1 MSRRLR
7 QPRYLFRFDPVV
19 SKSHAKL
26 PTEARRV
33 KAPRLD
39 SETRNPPR

>member
-7 QPRYLFRFDPVV
+7 QPRHWFRFDPVV

-33 KAPRLD
+33 KAPMLD
-39 SETRNPPR
+39 SGTGNTLH